1 MDQITDA
8 IWSLRLMSEA
18 LETAACDEKNYNT
31 NYGYYLEQLSHEM
44 YKMSNELKEISYM
57 AGGL

>member
-1 MDQITDA
+1 METITDA
-8 IWSLRLMSEA
+8 IWSLKTMSEA
-18 LETAACDEKNYNT
+18 LEKAACEEVNYNT

-57 AGGL
+57 GIGL